1 MIEKI
6 IGHNQIVNFFDKVID
21 NVNLSHAYCFVGP
34 EHVGKRKVAEY
45 LASKILEVKIE
56 KLYYNFDFVFV
67 DQELDEKTEKTKKD
81 ITVKQIRILRDQL
94 SKRSYSGGYKVAII
108 NNAEKMNSEA
118 ANALLKTLEEP
129 AEKTIILLL
138 TKDEKQL
145 PETIISRSQ
154 IINFFPVKN
163 EDIKSEL
170 EKKYEK
176 EQVEEV
182 IELAN
187 GLPGLAI
194 EWLENKEIFVEYKKE
209 IMRFKSLFGEPFYKK
224 LSIVEDLFGDKTDHI
239 ATRQHLLEVLDIWQI
254 ELINNHNKI
263 KNANNVFLQDQIF
276 STKDLLLKNVHP
288 RLLVENILLNIP

>member
-1 MIEKI
+1 MTEKI
-6 IGHNQIVNFFDKVID
+6 IGHNQIVNFFTKVID
-21 NVNLSHAYCFVGP
+21 NVSLSHAYCFVGP

-81 ITVKQIRILRDQL
+81 ITVKQIRLLRDQL
-94 SKRSYSGGYKVAII
+94 SKRSYAGGYKVAII

-163 EDIKSEL
+163 EDIKFEL
-170 EKKYEK
+170 AKKYEK
-176 EQVEEV
+176 EKVAEVVE
-182 IELAN
+182 LCN

-194 EWLENKEIFVEYKKE
+194 KWLEDKEIFNEYKKE
-209 IMRFKSLFGEPFYKK
+209 INRFKSLFGEPFYKK

-239 ATRQHLLEVLDIWQI
+239 ATRQYLLKVLDIWQL
-254 ELINNHNKI
+254 ELINNYSKNK
-263 KNANNVFLQDQIF
+263 NVNHVFLQDQIF
-276 STKDLLLKNVHP
+276 STKNLLLKNVHP